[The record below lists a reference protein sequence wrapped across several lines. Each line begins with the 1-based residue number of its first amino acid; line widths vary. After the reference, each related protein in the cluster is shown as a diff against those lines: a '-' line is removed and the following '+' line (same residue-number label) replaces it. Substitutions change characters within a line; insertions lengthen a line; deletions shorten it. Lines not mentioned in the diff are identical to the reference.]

1 MFPRLIASA
10 SVLAAAL
17 LPHQLELGGGMV
29 RRSREIGGGSRR
41 RGGRF
46 CGHGFHL
53 FDDLPRSVL
62 WVSLVAVWVVSDRDI
77 GSSGNRLPFVLEMGD
92 LKASWGPPASGARA
106 KYSRWSNRETFGKLQ
121 YFLHMT
127 YSLQELSKPNRNSTP
142 T

>member
-62 WVSLVAVWVVSDRDI
+62 WVSLVAVWVVSDRGI
-77 GSSGNRLPFVLEMGD
+77 GSSGDRFPFVLEIG
-92 LKASWGPPASGARA
+92 KRVGAHLPVALVRNIA
-106 KYSRWSNRETFGKLQ
+106 VGVTEKLLANCSI
-121 YFLHMT
+121 FCT
-127 YSLQELSKPNRNSTP
+127 
-142 T
+142 